1 MAIKIPRYD
10 SPTVETN
17 ALPTPHMTG
26 ASPEVFGA
34 GLARGMNDLAEV
46 VQKEREKE
54 ELTAFND
61 AKLDMETFASELIDG
76 KTDATGKV
84 QGGLLTRKG
93 AAAKGLEQEAKP
105 QWEKRYNENIE
116 RLKSYPAAAQ
126 LFGQWNKSRW
136 TKTAV
141 DINKHEMA
149 ERTVTAIAS
158 QSSVIERQG
167 EAIIAA
173 VGKGEKFDFTE
184 LGGSIKTLAEL
195 KGYDPET
202 TKVLLEDTKS
212 NVMAM
217 AVQQLMN
224 SGNDEQINRAI
235 AIFDEH
241 KGEMD
246 PAQRAK
252 LEPHVIQMQQLVAG
266 EAKANEI
273 WEKVGP
279 KGLNDPINFV
289 EMEKVLKG
297 IPDRNEREFAERELN
312 QRAAKWNRTQSEYR
326 QANVAAVYG
335 KIMQGQSMKSIMSSK
350 EFQSL
355 PVDAQFS
362 LKNTIESEY
371 KIGSGG
377 GVGGSRGGGGGRSGG
392 SSTIARDMAYEEIVD
407 RVDSGTLPLT
417 NWQDA
422 YKFADV
428 LGPANTRK
436 LVSHIKRNEKAA
448 KTLPGGVSE
457 FRRVFKD
464 TLRELRENGIDA
476 PDPDSRKEKAS
487 LARNEL
493 YSKVHDAVL
502 TQQMY
507 KGKQLTTEEV
517 ERTMRKMVSP
527 AKVRGTQY
535 FMGIPVYKTE
545 FTKPRYQVKN
555 PGALSRS
562 TIMADLAEMLGRTPT
577 KGEVDRAE
585 QALKGRGR

>member
-10 SPTVETN
+10 SPTVEPG
-17 ALPTPHMTG
+17 AMPTPHMTG
-26 ASPEVFGA
+26 ASPEAFGA
-34 GLARGMNDLAEV
+34 GLASGMNELAEV

-54 ELTAFND
+54 ELTALND
-61 AKLDMETFASELIDG
+61 AKLDMETFASELVDG
-76 KTDATGKV
+76 KTDATGQV

-105 QWEKRYNENIE
+105 QWEKRYSENLSK
-116 RLKSYPAAAQ
+116 LKSYPAASQ

-141 DINKHEMA
+141 DINKHEVA
-149 ERTVTAIAS
+149 ERQATAIAS
-158 QSSVIERQG
+158 QSAVIERQG

-173 VGKGEKFDFTE
+173 VGKGGKFDFTE
-184 LGGSIKTLAEL
+184 LGGSLKTLAEL
-195 KGYDPET
+195 KGLDAESA
-202 TKVLLEDTKS
+202 KVLLEDTKS

-224 SGNDEQINRAI
+224 SGNDAQINRAI

-241 KGEMD
+241 KGDMD

-252 LEPHVIQMQQLVAG
+252 LEPHIIQAQQLVAG
-266 EAKANEI
+266 ETKANEI
-273 WEKVGP
+273 WEKIGP

-335 KIMQGQSMKSIMSSK
+335 KIMQGQSMKSIMTSK

-355 PVDAQFS
+355 PVDAQYS

-377 GVGGSRGGGGGRSGG
+377 GGGGSRGGGGRSGG
-392 SSTIARDMAYEEIVD
+392 LSTIARDMAYEEIVD
-407 RVDSGTLPLT
+407 RIDSGQLPIT
-417 NWQDA
+417 NVQDA
-422 YKFADV
+422 FKFADV

-448 KTLPGGVSE
+448 KTLPGGVQE

-502 TQQMY
+502 TQQAY
-507 KGKQLTTEEV
+507 KGSQLTTEEV

-577 KGEVDRAE
+577 KGEVDKAE